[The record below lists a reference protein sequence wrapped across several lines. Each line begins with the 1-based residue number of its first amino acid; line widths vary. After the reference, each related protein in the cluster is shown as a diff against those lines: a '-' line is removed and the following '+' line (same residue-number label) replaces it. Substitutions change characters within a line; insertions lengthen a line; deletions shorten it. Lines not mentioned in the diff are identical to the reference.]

1 MMARATNSNES
12 EMRTVDMLIVGAG
25 FSGLCML
32 YKARQLGLTA
42 KVVEAAAGVGGTWYH
57 NCYPGARVDVESM
70 EYSFQFSEE
79 LQQEWQWTERYSP
92 QPELLKYANH
102 IADRFEM
109 RRDIEL
115 HTRVTA
121 AAFDEQKRRW
131 QITSTRQS
139 SEDRFSG
146 ADDTLAQGGQLWSAQ
161 FLVMA
166 CGPLS
171 SPNTPSFKGLD
182 SFKGPV
188 LHTARWPQH
197 PIDFT
202 GQRVGVI
209 GTGSSGV
216 QSIPLIAAQA
226 EHLTVFQRTAT
237 YVVPAR
243 NAALDPAYVAAVKAD
258 YPGFRARSKQMR
270 TGFGSDFPPRDVS
283 ALEVDAEE
291 RDQQFEARWKIGGFH
306 LLGAFRDIM
315 TNEEANGYAAQ
326 FVRNKILSAVKNP
339 ETAKLL
345 LPDQVIGCK
354 RLCVGTDYYETY
366 NRSNVELVDVSQA
379 PVEALTP
386 KGLIS
391 GGKTYE
397 FDALVLATG
406 FDAMTGTLMKLDIRG
421 LGGVSI
427 QEKWKSGPLN
437 YLDLTV
443 AGFPNFFNIAGPG
456 STSAFTL
463 GTLAIEHHV
472 DWIAD
477 CIQFMKTKSYATA
490 VATDRAEQD
499 WVAYVNRAAHRSL
512 LSGCNSWYLG
522 ANIAG
527 KPRQFMP
534 LAAGFPSY
542 AKRCAEVAEKNYEG
556 FSFA

>member
-1 MMARATNSNES
+1 MPIEPNSKI
-12 EMRTVDMLIVGAG
+12 VDMLIVGAG

-32 YKARQLGLTA
+32 YKARQLGLNA
-42 KVVEAAAGVGGTWYH
+42 KVVEAAGGVGGTWYH

-102 IADRFEM
+102 IADRFDM

-115 HTRVTA
+115 NTRVTA
-121 AAFDEQKRRW
+121 ASFDEVAQRW
-131 QITSTRQS
+131 AIS
-139 SEDRFSG
+139 SNLQDQNKQ
-146 ADDTLAQGGQLWSAQ
+146 TWSAQ
-161 FLVMA
+161 FLIMA

-171 SPNTPSFKGLD
+171 SPNTPSFKGMD
-182 SFKGPV
+182 RFEGPV
-188 LHTARWPQH
+188 LHTARWPH
-197 PIDFT
+197 RPIDFT

-226 EHLTVFQRTAT
+226 QQLTVFQRTAT

-243 NAALDPAYVAAVKAD
+243 NAALDPVYVAAVKAD
-258 YPGFRARSKQMR
+258 YVGFRARSKQMR

-283 ALEVDAEE
+283 ALEVDAQE
-291 RDQQFEARWKIGGFH
+291 REAQLEARWNIGGFH

-326 FVRNKILSAVKNP
+326 FVRTKILETVKDP
-339 ETAKLL
+339 ATAKLL
-345 LPDQVIGCK
+345 LPDQIIGCK

-366 NRSNVELVDVSQA
+366 NRDNVELVDVSQA
-379 PVEALTP
+379 PIEELTA
-386 KGLIS
+386 KGLVT
-391 GGKTYE
+391 GGKHYA

-427 QEKWKSGPLN
+427 QEKWKAGPLN
-437 YLDLTV
+437 YLGLTI

-472 DWIAD
+472 NWIAD
-477 CIQFMKTKSYATA
+477 CIEYMRAKNYSSA
-490 VATDRAEQD
+490 VATDAAEQG
-499 WVAYVNRAAHRSL
+499 WVAYVNKAAHRSL
-512 LSGCNSWYLG
+512 LLGCNSWYLG

-542 AKRCAEVAEKNYEG
+542 AKRCEEVAEKNYEG

>member
-1 MMARATNSNES
+1 MSSVRALRS
-12 EMRTVDMLIVGAG
+12 RTVDMLIVGAG

-42 KVVEAAAGVGGTWYH
+42 KALEAAPSVGGTWYH

-70 EYSFQFSEE
+70 EYSFQFSEA
-79 LQQEWQWTERYSP
+79 LQQEWHWTERYSP

-102 IADRFEM
+102 VADRFEL

-115 HTRVTA
+115 NTRVTGA
-121 AAFDEQKRRW
+121 VFDEVRQRW
-131 QITSTRQS
+131 EVLASPGENTSDS
-139 SEDRFSG
+139 STGSH
-146 ADDTLAQGGQLWSAQ
+146 AWSAQ
-161 FLVMA
+161 FLIMA

-171 SPNTPSFKGLD
+171 SPNTPTFKGLD
-182 SFKGPV
+182 SFEGPV
-188 LHTARWPQH
+188 LHTARWPH
-197 PIDFT
+197 RPIDFT
-202 GQRVGVI
+202 GLRVGVI

-216 QSIPLIAAQA
+216 QSIPLIAQQA
-226 EHLTVFQRTAT
+226 SHLTVFQRTAT

-243 NAALDPAYVAAVKAD
+243 NAPLDPAYEAYVKAD
-258 YPGFRARSKQMR
+258 YAGFRERSKQMR
-270 TGFGSDFPPRDVS
+270 TGFGSDLPPRDVS
-283 ALEVDAEE
+283 ALEVNAAE
-291 RDQQFEARWKIGGFH
+291 RQAQLEARWKIGGFH

-315 TNEEANGYAAQ
+315 TNEEANGYAAE
-326 FVRNKILSAVKNP
+326 FVRQKIRETVKNP
-339 ETAKLL
+339 ITAKLL
-345 LPDQVIGCK
+345 LPDQIIGCK

-366 NRSNVELVDVSQA
+366 NRRNVELVDVSQA
-379 PVEALTP
+379 TIEAITP
-386 KGLIS
+386 KGLIT
-391 GGKTYE
+391 GGRLFE

-406 FDAMTGTLMKLDIRG
+406 FDAMTGTLMKLDLRG
-421 LGGVSI
+421 VGGISI
-427 QEKWKSGPLN
+427 QDKWKAGPLN
-437 YLDLTV
+437 YLGMTV

-472 DWIAD
+472 NWIAD
-477 CIQFMKTKSYATA
+477 CIQFLKTNNYVSA
-490 VATDRAEQD
+490 VATDEAEQG

-512 LSGCNSWYLG
+512 LLGCNSWYLG

-542 AKRCAEVAEKNYEG
+542 AKRCAEVVEKGYEG

>member
-1 MMARATNSNES
+1 MPIESNP
-12 EMRTVDMLIVGAG
+12 RIVDMLIVGAG

-32 YKARQLGLTA
+32 HKARELGLHA

-70 EYSFQFSEE
+70 EYSFQFSEA

-102 IADRFEM
+102 IADRFDM

-115 HTRVTA
+115 NSRVTGA
-121 AAFDEQKRRW
+121 TFDESDQRW
-131 QITSTRQS
+131 KIVATHGNPAAPSGGRPGQH
-139 SEDRFSG
+139 EDV
-146 ADDTLAQGGQLWSAQ
+146 LQNWSAQ
-161 FLVMA
+161 FLIMA

-171 SPNTPSFKGLD
+171 SPNTPSFKGLET
-182 SFKGPV
+182 FEGPV
-188 LHTARWPQH
+188 LHTARWPH
-197 PIDFT
+197 HSVDFA
-202 GQRVGVI
+202 GQKVGVI

-216 QSIPLIAAQA
+216 QSIPMIAAQA
-226 EHLTVFQRTAT
+226 SHLTVFQRTAT

-243 NAALDPAYVAAVKAD
+243 NAPLDPAYVVAVKAD
-258 YPGFRARSKQMR
+258 YVGFRARSKQMR

-283 ALEVDAEE
+283 VLEVDAQE
-291 RDQQFEARWKIGGFH
+291 RETQLEARWKIGGFH

-326 FVRNKILSAVKNP
+326 FVRDKIQKVVKNP
-339 ETAKLL
+339 ATAQLL
-345 LPDQVIGCK
+345 LPDQIIGCK

-366 NRSNVELVDVSQA
+366 NRDNVKLVDVSQA
-379 PVEALTP
+379 PIEALTP
-386 KGLIS
+386 KGLMT
-391 GGKTYE
+391 GGRHYA

-427 QEKWKSGPLN
+427 QEKWKAGPLN
-437 YLDLTV
+437 YLGL
-443 AGFPNFFNIAGPG
+443 AISGFPNFFNIAGPG

-472 DWIAD
+472 NWIAD
-477 CIQFMKTKSYATA
+477 CIQFMKAKNYSSA
-490 VATDRAEQD
+490 VATEEAEEA
-499 WVAYVNRAAHRSL
+499 WVAYVDKAAHRSL
-512 LSGCNSWYLG
+512 LLGCNSWYLG

-542 AKRCAEVAEKNYEG
+542 AKRCAEVAEKDYEG
-556 FSFA
+556 FSFT

>member
-1 MMARATNSNES
+1 MPIESNP
-12 EMRTVDMLIVGAG
+12 RIVDMLIVGAG

-32 YKARQLGLTA
+32 YKARELGLSA

-70 EYSFQFSEE
+70 EYSFQFSEA

-92 QPELLKYANH
+92 QPELLRYANH
-102 IADRFEM
+102 IADRFDM

-115 HTRVTA
+115 NTRVSGA
-121 AAFDEQKRRW
+121 SFDELERRW
-131 QITSTRQS
+131 KIVARRGSTEGLSQGAHGRDDGTSQT
-139 SEDRFSG
+139 
-146 ADDTLAQGGQLWSAQ
+146 WSAQ
-161 FLVMA
+161 FLIMA

-171 SPNTPSFKGLD
+171 SPNTPSFKGLE
-182 SFKGPV
+182 SFEGPV
-188 LHTARWPQH
+188 LHTARWPH
-197 PIDFT
+197 RPVDFT

-226 EHLTVFQRTAT
+226 KHLTVFQRTAT

-243 NAALDPAYVAAVKAD
+243 NAPLDPAYVAAVKAD
-258 YPGFRARSKQMR
+258 YVGFRARSKQMR

-283 ALEVDAEE
+283 ALEVDCQE
-291 RDQQFEARWKIGGFH
+291 REKQLEARWKIGGFH

-315 TNEEANGYAAQ
+315 TNEEANAYAAE
-326 FVRNKILSAVKNP
+326 FVRKKIREVVKNP
-339 ETAKLL
+339 ATAQML

-366 NRSNVELVDVSQA
+366 NRDNVELVDVSQA
-379 PVEALTP
+379 PIEALTP
-386 KGLIS
+386 KGLIT
-391 GGKTYE
+391 GGRHYA

-427 QEKWKSGPLN
+427 QDKWKAGPLN
-437 YLDLTV
+437 YLGLTI

-472 DWIAD
+472 NWIAD
-477 CIQFMKTKSYATA
+477 CIQFMKSKNYASA
-490 VATDRAEQD
+490 VATEVAEQG
-499 WVAYVNRAAHRSL
+499 WVTYVNKAAQRSL
-512 LSGCNSWYLG
+512 LLGCNSWYLG

-542 AKRCAEVAEKNYEG
+542 AKRCAEVAERNYEG

>member
-1 MMARATNSNES
+1 MPIESNP
-12 EMRTVDMLIVGAG
+12 RIVDMLIVGAG

-32 YKARQLGLTA
+32 HKARELGLNA

-70 EYSFQFSEE
+70 EYSFQFSEA

-115 HTRVTA
+115 NTRVTGA
-121 AAFDEQKRRW
+121 VFDELERRW
-131 QITSTRQS
+131 KIVARRGTSEELALAAHGR
-139 SEDRFSG
+139 
-146 ADDTLAQGGQLWSAQ
+146 DDGTSQTWSAL
-161 FLVMA
+161 FLIMA

-171 SPNTPSFKGLD
+171 SPNTPSFKGLE
-182 SFKGPV
+182 SFEGPV
-188 LHTARWPQH
+188 LHTARWPH
-197 PIDFT
+197 RTIDFT

-226 EHLTVFQRTAT
+226 KHLTVFQRTAT

-243 NAALDPAYVAAVKAD
+243 NAPLDPAYVAAVKAD
-258 YPGFRARSKQMR
+258 YVGFRARSKQMR
-270 TGFGSDFPPRDVS
+270 TGFGSDFPPRNVS
-283 ALEVDAEE
+283 ALEVDAQE
-291 RDQQFEARWKIGGFH
+291 REAQLEARWKVGGFH
-306 LLGAFRDIM
+306 LLGAFHDIM
-315 TNEEANGYAAQ
+315 THEEANAYAAE
-326 FVRNKILSAVKNP
+326 FVRNKIREVVKNP
-339 ETAKLL
+339 ATAQLL

-354 RLCVGTDYYETY
+354 RLCVGTNYYETY
-366 NRSNVELVDVSQA
+366 NRDNVELVDVSQA
-379 PVEALTP
+379 PIDAMTP
-386 KGLIS
+386 TGLIT
-391 GGKTYE
+391 GGRHYG
-397 FDALVLATG
+397 FDVLVLATG
-406 FDAMTGTLMKLDIRG
+406 FDAMTGTLMKLDLRG
-421 LGGVSI
+421 QGGVSI
-427 QEKWKSGPLN
+427 QEKWKAGPLN
-437 YLDLTV
+437 YLGLTV

-472 DWIAD
+472 NWIAG
-477 CIQFMKTKSYATA
+477 CILYMKSKSYSSA
-490 VATDRAEQD
+490 VATDEAEQG

-512 LSGCNSWYLG
+512 LLGCNSWYLG

-542 AKRCAEVAEKNYEG
+542 AKRCAEVAERDYDG

>member
-1 MMARATNSNES
+1 MPVVPNLRN
-12 EMRTVDMLIVGAG
+12 VDMLIVGAG

-32 YKARQLGLTA
+32 YKARQLGLNA
-42 KVVEAAAGVGGTWYH
+42 KVVEDAAGVGGTWYH

-109 RRDIEL
+109 RPDIEL
-115 HTRVTA
+115 NTRVSA
-121 AAFDEQKRRW
+121 AVFDELARRW
-131 QITSTRQS
+131 TITSTTGLQ
-139 SEDRFSG
+139 DQ
-146 ADDTLAQGGQLWSAQ
+146 DAQTWSAQ
-161 FLVMA
+161 FLIMA

-171 SPNTPSFKGLD
+171 SPNTPSFKGLEN
-182 SFKGPV
+182 FQGPV
-188 LHTARWPQH
+188 LHTARWPH
-197 PIDFT
+197 HSIDFT

-226 EHLTVFQRTAT
+226 KHLTVFQRTAT

-243 NAALDPAYVAAVKAD
+243 NAPLDPGYVAAVKAD
-258 YPGFRARSKQMR
+258 YPGFRARSRQMR
-270 TGFGSDFPPRDVS
+270 PGFGSDFPPRDVS
-283 ALEVDAEE
+283 ALEVDAQE
-291 RDQQFEARWKIGGFH
+291 RETQLEARWRIGGFH

-315 TNEEANGYAAQ
+315 TDEEANGYAAQ
-326 FVRNKILSAVKNP
+326 FVRNKILKAVKDP
-339 ETAKLL
+339 ATAQLL
-345 LPDQVIGCK
+345 LPDQIIGCK

-366 NRSNVELVDVSQA
+366 NRDNVELVDVGRA
-379 PVEALTP
+379 PIEEMTS
-386 KGLIS
+386 KGMIT
-391 GGKTYE
+391 GGRHYD

-427 QEKWKSGPLN
+427 QEKWKAGPLN
-437 YLDLTV
+437 YLGLTI

-477 CIQFMKTKSYATA
+477 CIQFMKAKNYSSA
-490 VATDRAEQD
+490 VATDEAEQG
-499 WVAYVNRAAHRSL
+499 WVAYVNKAAKRSL
-512 LSGCNSWYLG
+512 LLGCNSWYLG

-534 LAAGFPSY
+534 LASGFPAY
-542 AKRCAEVAEKNYEG
+542 AKRCADVAEKDYEG

>member
-1 MMARATNSNES
+1 MPIKPNPRN
-12 EMRTVDMLIVGAG
+12 VDMLIVGAG

-32 YKARQLGLTA
+32 YKARQLGLNA
-42 KVVEAAAGVGGTWYH
+42 KVVEAAGGVGGTWYH

-102 IADRFEM
+102 IADRFDM

-115 HTRVTA
+115 NTRVSA
-121 AAFDEQKRRW
+121 ASFDEVAQRW
-131 QITSTRQS
+131 TIS
-139 SEDRFSG
+139 SSLEDQN
-146 ADDTLAQGGQLWSAQ
+146 TQTWSAQ
-161 FLVMA
+161 FLIMA

-171 SPNTPSFKGLD
+171 SPNTPSFKGMD
-182 SFKGPV
+182 RFEGPV
-188 LHTARWPQH
+188 LHTARWPH
-197 PIDFT
+197 RPIDFS
-202 GQRVGVI
+202 GQKVGVI

-226 EHLTVFQRTAT
+226 QHLTVFQRTAT

-258 YPGFRARSKQMR
+258 YVGFRARSKQMR

-283 ALEVDAEE
+283 ALEVDSHE
-291 RDQQFEARWKIGGFH
+291 REAQLEARWKIGGFH

-326 FVRNKILSAVKNP
+326 FVRNKILETVKDP
-339 ETAKLL
+339 ATAKLL
-345 LPDQVIGCK
+345 LPDQIIGCK

-366 NRSNVELVDVSQA
+366 NRDNVELVDVSQA
-379 PVEALTP
+379 PIEELTA
-386 KGLIS
+386 KGLVT
-391 GGKTYE
+391 GGKHYA
-397 FDALVLATG
+397 FDSLVLATG

-421 LGGVSI
+421 LGGGSI
-427 QEKWKSGPLN
+427 QEKWKAGPLN
-437 YLDLTV
+437 YLGLTI

-472 DWIAD
+472 NWIAD
-477 CIQFMKTKSYATA
+477 CIEYMRAKNYSSA
-490 VATDRAEQD
+490 VATDAAEQG
-499 WVAYVNRAAHRSL
+499 WVAYVNKAAHRSL
-512 LSGCNSWYLG
+512 LLGCNSWYLG

-542 AKRCAEVAEKNYEG
+542 AKRCEEVAEKNYEG

>member
-1 MMARATNSNES
+1 MPSDTLSK
-12 EMRTVDMLIVGAG
+12 TVDLLIVGAG

-32 YKARQLGLTA
+32 YKARQMGLSA
-42 KVVEAAAGVGGTWYH
+42 KVLEAADSVGGTWYH

-70 EYSFQFSEE
+70 EYSFQFSEA
-79 LQQEWQWTERYSP
+79 LQQEWRWTERYSP

-102 IADRFEM
+102 VADRFEM
-109 RRDIEL
+109 RHDIEL
-115 HTRVTA
+115 NTRVSA
-121 AAFDEQKRRW
+121 AVFDELTQRW
-131 QITSTRQS
+131 KVTANPQRS
-139 SEDRFSG
+139 SEQQTQS
-146 ADDTLAQGGQLWSAQ
+146 WSAQ
-161 FLVMA
+161 FLIMA

-171 SPNTPSFKGLD
+171 SPNTPNFNGLD
-182 SFKGPV
+182 TFAGPV
-188 LHTARWPQH
+188 LHTARWPHQA
-197 PIDFT
+197 IDFT
-202 GQRVGVI
+202 GQTVGVI

-226 EHLTVFQRTAT
+226 KQLTVFQRTAT

-243 NAALDPAYVAAVKAD
+243 NAPLDPAYEAYVKAD
-258 YPGFRARSKQMR
+258 YAGFRERSKQMR
-270 TGFGSDFPPRDVS
+270 TGFGSELPPRDVS
-283 ALEVDAEE
+283 ALDVDEAE
-291 RDQQFEARWKIGGFH
+291 RNKQLEARWQIGGFH

-315 TNEEANGYAAQ
+315 TNETANGYAAE
-326 FVRNKILSAVKNP
+326 FVRDKIRSVVKNP
-339 ETAKLL
+339 ATAKLL
-345 LPDQVIGCK
+345 LPDQIIGCK

-366 NRSNVELVDVSQA
+366 NRDNVELVDVSQA
-379 PVEALTP
+379 AIDEVTSD
-386 KGLIS
+386 GLRS
-391 GGKTYE
+391 GGRDYR

-427 QEKWKSGPLN
+427 QDKWRAGPLN
-437 YLDLTV
+437 YLGLTI

-472 DWIAD
+472 NWIAD
-477 CIQFMKTKSYATA
+477 CIQYMKAHNYRST
-490 VATDRAEQD
+490 VATDDAEQA
-499 WVAYVNRAAHRSL
+499 WVAYVNKAAQRSL
-512 LSGCNSWYLG
+512 LLGCNSWYLG
-522 ANIAG
+522 ANIAD

>member
-1 MMARATNSNES
+1 MPIEPNP
-12 EMRTVDMLIVGAG
+12 RTIDMLIVGAG

-32 YKARQLGLTA
+32 HKARQLGLSA

-70 EYSFQFSEE
+70 EYSFQFSEA

-102 IADRFEM
+102 IADRFDM

-115 HTRVTA
+115 NSRVTGA
-121 AAFDEQKRRW
+121 TFDESDQRW
-131 QITSTRQS
+131 KIVATHGKPAAPSGGRPGQH
-139 SEDRFSG
+139 EDV
-146 ADDTLAQGGQLWSAQ
+146 LQNWSAQ
-161 FLVMA
+161 FLIMA

-171 SPNTPSFKGLD
+171 SPNTPSFKGLET
-182 SFKGPV
+182 FEGPV
-188 LHTARWPQH
+188 LHTARWPH
-197 PIDFT
+197 HSVDFA
-202 GQRVGVI
+202 GQKVGVI

-226 EHLTVFQRTAT
+226 SHLTVFQRTAT

-243 NAALDPAYVAAVKAD
+243 NAALDPTYVAAVKAD
-258 YPGFRARSKQMR
+258 YVGFRARSKQMR

-283 ALEVDAEE
+283 ALEVDAQE
-291 RDQQFEARWKIGGFH
+291 RETQLEARWKIGGFH

-326 FVRNKILSAVKNP
+326 FVRDKIQKVVKNP
-339 ETAKLL
+339 ATAKLL
-345 LPDQVIGCK
+345 LPDQIIGCK

-366 NRSNVELVDVSQA
+366 NRDNVELVDVSQA
-379 PVEALTP
+379 PIEALTP
-386 KGLIS
+386 KGLMT
-391 GGKTYE
+391 GGRHYA
-397 FDALVLATG
+397 FDTLVLATG
-406 FDAMTGTLMKLDIRG
+406 FDAMTGTLMKLDLQG

-427 QEKWKSGPLN
+427 QEKWKAGPLN
-437 YLDLTV
+437 YLGLTI

-472 DWIAD
+472 NWIAD
-477 CIQFMKTKSYATA
+477 CIQFMKAKNYLSA
-490 VATDRAEQD
+490 VATEEAEQA
-499 WVAYVNRAAHRSL
+499 WVAYVDKAAHRSL
-512 LSGCNSWYLG
+512 LLGCNSWYLG

-542 AKRCAEVAEKNYEG
+542 AKRCAEVAGKDYEG
-556 FSFA
+556 FSFT